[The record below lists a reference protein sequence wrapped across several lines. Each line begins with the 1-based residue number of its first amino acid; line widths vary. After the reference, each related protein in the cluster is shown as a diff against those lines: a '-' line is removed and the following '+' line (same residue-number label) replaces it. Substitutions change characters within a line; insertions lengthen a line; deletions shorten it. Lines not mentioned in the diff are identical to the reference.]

1 MYCMVQSAVSSIAL
15 LEVIWSQG
23 PVSHCL
29 PCVAHQ
35 KPHILQ
41 VWTKQSQEHVLE
53 IEPFSPNAQ
62 VAALNCATRHDPSHY
77 HKLAEELLAA
87 RECLREMGCGVYQEL
102 HQELQHQLESAAPV
116 LLADVE
122 RGAAPAKLKCPC
134 VLNHRVRTS
143 LPATAP

>member
-1 MYCMVQSAVSSIAL
+1 MAQ
-15 LEVIWSQG
+15 
-23 PVSHCL
+23 CL
-29 PCVAHQ
+29 PCMAHY
-35 KPHILQ
+35 KPPILQ

-62 VAALNCATRHDPSHY
+62 VAALNCATRPDPSHY

-102 HQELQHQLESAAPV
+102 RQELQHQLDSAAPV

-134 VLNHRVRTS
+134 VLNHRVG
-143 LPATAP
+143 LQQL